1 MIRDHIKHAVENAIA
16 AAQAC
21 GDLPAF
27 AAPAVTLAKP
37 RPEMGDYA
45 ASVAMQL
52 ARVAK
57 MAPPIIAQRIAKQLP
72 PNAAY
77 TAEVAAGYLNFRL
90 TAAYLAGQVNEI
102 LQAGDQWGNTNL
114 GNGQKAQVEHGSANP
129 TGYATIGTARNVTVG
144 DTLANTLEAAG
155 YVVHRE
161 WYVNDAGSQVKKFGA
176 SIYARYC
183 QHLGKDEPMPDGG
196 YMGDDVAQTAQRIA
210 DKVGNQYL
218 QQPREQAILALG
230 RLGIDSIMDSIRA
243 TLLRMNIRY
252 DNFFSEKSLYTS
264 GQSERALALLRAKNL
279 LVEHDEALWFSEDG
293 SPIRKGQ
300 GKKKTDAEY
309 ANQADADPDADNES
323 EGEVDEAQTAIQAV
337 VVRSAKV
344 ISDPD
349 ERATYFCSDIPYVWN
364 KVHDR
369 GFNPAVYVWGEDH
382 QADVTR
388 VHAAAR
394 ALGLNDDAVKILIYR
409 FITLMSGGQE
419 VRMGKRKG
427 NAIWIDDVLDETG
440 PDALRY
446 IMLSRSI
453 DTKIVFDLDLLK
465 EQNDKNPVFYVQ
477 YAHAR
482 ICSIER
488 KVEEQGQSQEPRAK
502 NQDLSTQKTEED
514 NPKSK
519 IQNLKFEHVAELNLI
534 RKLLELPE
542 IVEMVAT
549 SLQPHHYITYAREIA
564 QAFSTF
570 YENCRILDAAP
581 DVAAARLQLAKASRL
596 TLAKVLRL
604 MGITAP
610 EKM

>member
-1 MIRDHIKHAVENAIA
+1 
-16 AAQAC
+16 
-21 GDLPAF
+21 
-27 AAPAVTLAKP
+27 
-37 RPEMGDYA
+37 
-45 ASVAMQL
+45 
-52 ARVAK
+52 
-57 MAPPIIAQRIAKQLP
+57 
-72 PNAAY
+72 
-77 TAEVAAGYLNFRL
+77 
-90 TAAYLAGQVNEI
+90 
-102 LQAGDQWGNTNL
+102 
-114 GNGQKAQVEHGSANP
+114 
-129 TGYATIGTARNVTVG
+129 
-144 DTLANTLEAAG
+144 
-155 YVVHRE
+155 
-161 WYVNDAGSQVKKFGA
+161 
-176 SIYARYC
+176 
-183 QHLGKDEPMPDGG
+183 
-196 YMGDDVAQTAQRIA
+196 
-210 DKVGNQYL
+210 
-218 QQPREQAILALG
+218 
-230 RLGIDSIMDSIRA
+230 
-243 TLLRMNIRY
+243 MNIRY

-364 KVHDR
+364 TVHDR

-564 QAFSTF
+564 QAFSAF